1 MLLLIIISFFVVS
14 NNVLAAQPTIKA
26 GVAAAI
32 DPDYDDNSDNNC
44 NAVIDGNT
52 KKLMQQ
58 AFDIFKFTGI
68 ILAIA
73 LTIKDLINAV
83 SEQKGDTYAKL
94 GNKTLKRIIYAIAIF
109 VLPTIINVLFDLIG
123 LYGTCGIN

>member
-32 DPDYDDNSDNNC
+32 DPDYDDGSDGC

-68 ILAIA
+68 ILAIV

-109 VLPTIINVLFDLIG
+109 ILPTIINVLFDLIG